1 MPIRKIL
8 CCIFAALV
16 ASVTSGV
23 DVASPAKRDQPIV
36 ITHDAGEVIQAIFGI
51 YSNGNVEW
59 STLPDVHFARGETQT
74 IMVAPPGDYV
84 IVTGERTTVRVIE
97 EGTPGPTPKPTPGPA
112 PIPPGPDPEPEP
124 GPNPIVDGVVWALI
138 FEEVS
143 DRNKHPEFSKLM
155 TSGYLADLEARD
167 DFEFRPYD
175 IDSANGKNRAAY
187 HRGVDLPALV
197 LVKADGTKLDARTIR
212 SEDDMRAAI
221 KEVTGR
227 E

>member
-1 MPIRKIL
+1 MIAPRIL
-8 CCIFAALV
+8 CCILAALV
-16 ASVTSGV
+16 VHSASGV

-36 ITHDAGEVIQAIFGI
+36 ITHDAGEVIQAIFGV
-51 YSNGNVEW
+51 YTNGNVEW

-97 EGTPGPTPKPTPGPA
+97 EGTPGPRPNPSPGPA
-112 PIPPGPDPEPEP
+112 PIPPDPQPEPT
-124 GPNPIVDGVVWALI
+124 PNPIVDGVVWALI
-138 FEEVS
+138 FEQVE
-143 DRNKHPEFSKLM
+143 DRSQNPEFAELM
-155 TSGYLADLEARD
+155 ASGYLADLDARD